1 MSSDTSPS
9 LGSQQ
14 VCPSLCL
21 GDKVWNAEPWGLRL
35 GGWSWGS
42 GRKGLAVGN
51 GVFGRTVG
59 GEHLEWRWGDSWQQ
73 QLERQL
79 ELGRGA
85 GLEDSRVGQCGLAGS
100 PWTLSGS
107 EGWSWGGPARGQG
120 QLPLVWLGQ
129 AQGCLGPT
137 SGPGGRA
144 EGCSCRE
151 ACTVACLPPC
161 QPFREGT
168 WQVWGSSLEGAGFPG
183 LLLWG
188 WLSNTTGWRTD
199 RQVP

>member
-1 MSSDTSPS
+1 MQSP
-9 LGSQQ
+9 G
-14 VCPSLCL
+14 VCAW
-21 GDKVWNAEPWGLRL
+21 GDGAGAQE
-35 GGWSWGS
+35 
-42 GRKGLAVGN
+42 GRGLAVGN
-51 GVFGRTVG
+51 GIFGRTVG

-107 EGWSWGGPARGQG
+107 EGWSWGGPAGGQG
-120 QLPLVWLGQ
+120 QLPPDWLGQ

-144 EGCSCRE
+144 EGCSCQA
-151 ACTVACLPPC
+151 ACAVAPLPPS
-161 QPFREGT
+161 QPFRGH
-168 WQVWGSSLEGAGFPG
+168 LAGLGQFPG
-183 LLLWG
+183 G
-188 WLSNTTGWRTD
+188 GRIPRAVAMGMAEQHHWLEY
-199 RQVP
+199 RQAGSLTSDCQEDSTESPAGGG